1 MPVEEQAVRLRQT
14 RAGKFARDPN
24 SRARTS
30 PLATS
35 RQSWKSAAVAHA
47 DDINWIRVRASRRI
61 VRGTPVSELFSRNVA
76 ERCSRLQRKNSRSA
90 KMPPAELKQRA
101 SSPRVSAKDET
112 GRPRAC
118 EEKRK
123 TCELQSARANVQW
136 SVADHAHVK
145 SNLSLS

>member
-1 MPVEEQAVRLRQT
+1 MPPEN
-14 RAGKFARDPN
+14 ARDL
-24 SRARTS
+24 SFRGDLRTS
-30 PLATS
+30 LHRYEPCMTLCPAT
-35 RQSWKSAAVAHA
+35 
-47 DDINWIRVRASRRI
+47 
-61 VRGTPVSELFSRNVA
+61 
-76 ERCSRLQRKNSRSA
+76 
-90 KMPPAELKQRA
+90 ELKQRA